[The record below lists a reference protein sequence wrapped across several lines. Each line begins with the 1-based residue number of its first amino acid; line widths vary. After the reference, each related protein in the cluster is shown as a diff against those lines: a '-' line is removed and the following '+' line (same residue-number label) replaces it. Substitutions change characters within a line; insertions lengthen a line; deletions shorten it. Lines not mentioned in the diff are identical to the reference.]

1 MLNILIVDDEPLER
15 QGIRLILEKYRPED
29 QVVGE
34 AGDGEEAVQIATR
47 VKPDVIL
54 LDIRMPG
61 LDGMEV
67 TKILRPI
74 LPDTRMVVITAYGE
88 FNYAKKAVS
97 LGISDYLLKP
107 VDTQEL
113 LILLDRLE
121 TEVLTERKSK
131 EEMKRLQETL
141 NDALPLIR
149 VGFVMDLINGS
160 LANPEEVFTRAEFLG
175 IHQPLRLAMHVWI
188 DEQIGNTT
196 YHSELE
202 YQVLQKQVGDIIQ
215 KIFQN
220 WKGALTAPVGSGQFV
235 ILLPFNNEEEPQ
247 MIREIGQKIG
257 DDICSRVRI
266 KTNATVTIGIGRA
279 VNNAVGII
287 RSHQEALTAGEF
299 RLIYGG
305 DQVIHADDV
314 TTPHDSGIF
323 LEQGNEKGIAMTIR
337 MGDWEKTKQHFQFFW
352 ADMPPEN
359 RYNAGDIRM
368 KLLEVSALASRA
380 AVEGGVKAED
390 ISALKMPSDQD
401 AITAQSLL
409 KIYDHVLDW
418 LGELVSRVR
427 SSRDFRNNSLI
438 EKAVHYMEENH
449 PNELSLEDVAHQVY
463 LSPCYFSR
471 LFKQV
476 KGWSFSEYLT
486 QIRMEE
492 ARRLLVNTDFQ
503 VSEIASRVGYRDA
516 RYFSQVFKRNEGC
529 TPISYRRDNIK
540 YN

>member
-1 MLNILIVDDEPLER
+1 MLRILIVDDEPLER
-15 QGIRLILEKYRPED
+15 QGVRLILEKYRPGD

-47 VKPDVIL
+47 LKPDVIL

-61 LDGMEV
+61 LDGIEV
-67 TKILRPI
+67 TKILKPL
-74 LPDTRMVVITAYGE
+74 LPDTRIVVITAYGE

-97 LGISDYLLKP
+97 LGVADYLLKP

-113 LILLDRLE
+113 LVLLERLE
-121 TEVLTERKSK
+121 GEVLSERKSK
-131 EEMKRLQETL
+131 DEMKRLRETL

-160 LANPEEVFTRAEFLG
+160 LTNPEELFNRAEFLE

-188 DEQIGNTT
+188 DEQNSNSA
-196 YHSELE
+196 YRSELE
-202 YQVLQKQVGDIIQ
+202 YQILQKQVGDIIQ
-215 KIFQN
+215 KTFHN
-220 WKGALTAPVGSGQFV
+220 WNGVLTVPVGSGQFV
-235 ILLPFNNEEEPQ
+235 ILLPFNGEEEPQ
-247 MIREIGQKIG
+247 MIREISQKIG
-257 DDICSRVRI
+257 DEICSQVRI
-266 KTNATVTIGIGRA
+266 KTDATVTIGIGRA
-279 VNNAVGII
+279 VNNAVGIV

-314 TTPHDSGIF
+314 TTPHDSGVL
-323 LEQGNEKGIAMTIR
+323 LEQGNEKGIAMAIR
-337 MGDWEKTKQHFQFFW
+337 MGDWEKTKQHFQFLW
-352 ADMPPEN
+352 ADVPPEN

-390 ISALKMPSDQD
+390 IPALNMPADQD
-401 AITAQSLL
+401 SVTAQSLL
-409 KIYDHVLDW
+409 KIYDHVIDW

-427 SSRDFRNNSLI
+427 SSRDFRNTSLI
-438 EKAVHYMEENH
+438 EKAVRYMEENH
-449 PNELSLEDVAHQVY
+449 PHELSLEDVARQVY

-486 QIRMEE
+486 QIRIEE

-503 VSEIASRVGYRDA
+503 ISEIASRVGYRDA

-529 TPISYRRDNIK
+529 TPITYRRENMR